1 MSIESYDPRQ
11 VIILIGG
18 IPMSG
23 LADGTF
29 VSIERQEDAYTA
41 VSGADGQVARVKS
54 NNAIGTLTLTLMQT
68 SNSNQVLS
76 AFALADQR
84 NNSGTFP
91 VLIKD
96 NEGTTLIF
104 SAEGWIQRM
113 PTVEYSKDMSN
124 REWIITLSELTYNI
138 GGNTTQS

>member
-1 MSIESYDPRQ
+1 MAIESYDPKQ
-11 VIILIGG
+11 ILILIAGVP
-18 IPMSG
+18 ISG

-29 VSIERQEDAYTA
+29 VSIERQEDAFTA

-54 NNAIGTLTLTLMQT
+54 NNAIGTLTLTIMQT
-68 SNSNQVLS
+68 SQSNQLLS
-76 AFALADQR
+76 GLALADQR
-84 NNSGTFP
+84 NNAGTFP

-104 SAEGWIQRM
+104 SAEGWVQRM
-113 PTVEYSKDMSN
+113 PTVEYSKDISN

-138 GGNTTQS
+138 GGNTTLS

>member
-1 MSIESYDPRQ
+1 MAIETFDPKQ
-11 VIILIGG
+11 LLISIGG
-18 IPMSG
+18 VPMQG

-29 VSIERQEDAYTA
+29 ISIERQEDAYTA

-68 SNSNQVLS
+68 SSSNQVLS

-84 NNSGTFP
+84 NNGGTFP

-96 NEGTTLIF
+96 LQGTTLIF

-113 PTVEYSKDMSN
+113 PTIEYSKDMSN

-138 GGNTTQS
+138 GGNTTTS